1 MRNNNP
7 FNCGP
12 QKPWGSPGWK
22 PRKHW
27 FFFRVL
33 FLFFWICLALVA
45 VSLYSNGNFPYQ
57 RLLHY
62 LGWIFLVMC
71 VGFFILRRMFRPLGW
86 LIFGVQEI
94 SNGNLDFQFPTGK
107 RYGEIWYLAEIFNLM
122 ARRVKEMV
130 DSKSRLLL
138 DVSHELRSPLTRLKV
153 ALEMTSKSRLKTSMM
168 QDIVEMET
176 MLTEILETE
185 RLKGSH
191 GQLSLAPINLS
202 ALAKEFT
209 AKYKA
214 HKPGVKVTGDSRN
227 VRVQADEARLKT
239 VFQNVLE
246 NALKYSANQKK
257 PVEIRLEEGDGR
269 TQVSFQ
275 DFGAGIP
282 QEEQEKVFEP
292 FYRVDKSRAKDTGG
306 YGLGLSLCRE
316 IMQAHGGEISLESEP
331 GKGTKVLLKFPKV
344 NPI

>member
-1 MRNNNP
+1 
-7 FNCGP
+7 
-12 QKPWGSPGWK
+12 
-22 PRKHW
+22 
-27 FFFRVL
+27 
-33 FLFFWICLALVA
+33 
-45 VSLYSNGNFPYQ
+45 
-57 RLLHY
+57 
-62 LGWIFLVMC
+62 
-71 VGFFILRRMFRPLGW
+71 
-86 LIFGVQEI
+86 
-94 SNGNLDFQFPTGK
+94 
-107 RYGEIWYLAEIFNLM
+107 
-122 ARRVKEMV
+122 
-130 DSKSRLLL
+130 
-138 DVSHELRSPLTRLKV
+138 
-153 ALEMTSKSRLKTSMM
+153 
-168 QDIVEMET
+168 
-176 MLTEILETE
+176 
-185 RLKGSH
+185 
-191 GQLSLAPINLS
+191 
-202 ALAKEFT
+202 
-209 AKYKA
+209 
-214 HKPGVKVTGDSRN
+214 
-227 VRVQADEARLKT
+227 LKT